1 VLDIIKQLGKNGVP
15 DEKYNNKTYKEYMK
29 NLSENDKI
37 IFEMDNK
44 AYNTI
49 TNIYNDVKNRNFNNN
64 ILFIKIE
71 DLYNEKKYTNYL

>member
-1 VLDIIKQLGKNGVP
+1 
-15 DEKYNNKTYKEYMK
+15 MK